1 MIRVLHVIGKMCLGG
16 AETRLMELA
25 RFADKSKFYFDFCVF
40 EDGDYDHQVRQLGYG
55 IVKCRLTK
63 NIFSFS
69 RQFSN
74 LLRQGRYD
82 VVHGHIYQFSGLPLR
97 IAAKMGIPKR
107 VMHLRNTRDLCQ
119 SWNPYRLFYNKLMTA
134 WIKRYA
140 TRIAAVSETAM
151 IDYMGPEWKNDV
163 RTSVIYNGLDVSPFM
178 DLPDRS
184 ATLAEFGI
192 PSSAQV
198 VVHVGNFRPVKD
210 HKTLIKTA
218 SMMISRNKA
227 VHFLLVGCGY
237 LMSDIRKLVLA
248 EGLEGNIHFAGP
260 RKDVPRLLMAS
271 DCFVFPSRWEG
282 LPGAVIEALAA
293 GLPVVASAI
302 GSIREIASQS
312 DSVHLVP
319 AGNAD
324 GFAQKIEWILADLE
338 RYRKSPGEVPE
349 RFRFENYA
357 ENMLCLYE

>member
-1 MIRVLHVIGKMCLGG
+1 MIRVLQVVGKLALGG
-16 AETRLMELA
+16 AETRLLELA
-25 RFADKSKFYFDFCVF
+25 RSTDKSKFYFDFCVF

-69 RQFSN
+69 RQFSS

-82 VVHGHIYQFSGLPLR
+82 VIHCHIYQFSGLPLR
-97 IAAKMGIPKR
+97 IAAKEGIPR
-107 VMHLRNTRDLCQ
+107 RIMHLRTTKSFHRSSL
-119 SWNPYRLFYNKLMTA
+119 YRLCYNKLMTG
-134 WIKRYA
+134 WIQRYA
-140 TRIAAVSETAM
+140 TKIVAVSETAM
-151 IDYMGPEWKNDV
+151 IDYIGPEWKSDI
-163 RTSVIYNGLDVSPFM
+163 RTSVIYNGLDVTPFKS
-178 DLPDRS
+178 LPDRS